1 MSMKTC
7 SSVHRLAAAVVF
19 GTFISATCAKSAD
32 AAINCVPPPTLS
44 NPIIYDGKC
53 PGDSGFP
60 TDVQAN
66 YRDVYVKLPTSRT
79 CSKSLTI
86 TYAKNIRIMGGHFVY
101 NDLKQAVISIGMT
114 SGVTMIDGVLIDVN
128 GKSADAIR
136 AYKHSGRMI
145 VQNTYAKGIS
155 GTASGTHGDLVHPQ
169 GGGPLQEL
177 TLQNVTGLTGYQ
189 GLFTPYR
196 PGTGH
201 GTRKLK
207 IDRVN
212 VGYDPNL
219 SKSSGAGKPLMLLF
233 MGSADNSTDRVPDLG
248 TTLSS
253 VYVDGSYWNF
263 PYYNAVYAKPS
274 GTGGCTSFESKHKI
288 SGQAC
293 GGKPSSDFAPASKVG
308 LGYNRS
314 YFCN

>member
-1 MSMKTC
+1 MNFLDC
-7 SSVHRLAAAVVF
+7 ASSRRLVASAVAGLIGSLPLAGF
-19 GTFISATCAKSAD
+19 AN
-32 AAINCVPPPTLS
+32 AAINCVAPPALS
-44 NPIIYDGKC
+44 NPITYDGKC

-60 TDVQAN
+60 QSVNAGG
-66 YRDVYVKLPTSRT
+66 RDVYIKLPTNRACAKGLSVAYGKNVR
-79 CSKSLTI
+79 I
-86 TYAKNIRIMGGHFVY
+86 TGGKFVY
-101 NDLKQAVISIGMT
+101 NDSQVAVITVKQS
-114 SGVTMIDGVLIDVN
+114 SGTTFIDGVHIDVN

-136 AYKHSGRMI
+136 TNTHKGRMV
-145 VQNTYAKGIS
+145 VQNTYVRGIS

-196 PGTGH
+196 PSSGH

-233 MGSADNSTDRVPDLG
+233 MGSADNSGDQVPDLG

-274 GTGGCTSFESKHKI
+274 GTGGCASFESKHKI

-293 GGKPSSDFAPASKVG
+293 GGKPSSDFAPASQVG
-308 LGYNRS
+308 HSYNRS

>member
-1 MSMKTC
+1 MAMKTC
-7 SSVHRLAAAVVF
+7 PSGRQFFAAAVVGSF
-19 GTFISATCAKSAD
+19 TFVAYADLAD
-32 AAINCVPPPTLS
+32 AAINCVPPPALS

-53 PGDSGFP
+53 PGDAGFP

-86 TYAKNIRIMGGHFVY
+86 TYAKNIRITGGHFVY
-101 NDLKQAVISIGMT
+101 NDSKGAVISIGMT

-128 GKSADAIR
+128 KKAADAIR
-136 AYKHSGRMI
+136 AYRHTGRLV

-155 GTASGTHGDLVHPQ
+155 GTTSGVHGDLVHPQ

-196 PGTGH
+196 PSTGH
-201 GTRKLK
+201 GTRKLMLE
-207 IDRVN
+207 RVN
-212 VGYDPNL
+212 VGYDPNI

-233 MGSADNSTDRVPDLG
+233 MGSADNSNDRVPDLG

-253 VYVDGSYWNF
+253 VHVDGSYWNF
-263 PYYNAVYAKPS
+263 PYYNAIYAKPS
-274 GTGGCTSFESKHKI
+274 GTAGCTSFESKHKI

-293 GGKPSSDFAPASKVG
+293 GGKPSADYAPASRVG